1 MSYLVYLVAICI
13 FTLLDQL
20 SKKQIVDYLKLG
32 EKIEIIKG
40 FFNITHVRNYGA
52 GFSILQNARLF
63 LSLVSIIAIVVLVYL
78 LVTTKKKDTLT
89 SMSYLMVISGALGN
103 LLDRLRQGYVVDFL
117 DFKIFGWDYPV
128 FNVADIFITIGC
140 FLLIIISLKG
150 EKDAKN

>member
-20 SKKQIVDYLKLG
+20 SKKQIVNYLKLG

-78 LVTTKKKDTLT
+78 LVTTKKKNTLT

-117 DFKIFGWDYPV
+117 DFTIFGWDYPV

>member
-20 SKKQIVDYLKLG
+20 SKKQIVNYLKLG

-63 LSLVSIIAIVVLVYL
+63 LSLVSIVAIVVLVYL
-78 LVTTKKKDTLT
+78 LVTTKKKNTLT

>member
-63 LSLVSIIAIVVLVYL
+63 LSLISIIAIIVLVYL

-89 SMSYLMVISGALGN
+89 SMSYLMVLSGALGN

-117 DFKIFGWDYPV
+117 DFTIFGWDYPV

>member
-63 LSLVSIIAIVVLVYL
+63 LSLVSIIAIVVLIYF

-140 FLLIIISLKG
+140 LLLIIISIKG

>member
-20 SKKQIVDYLKLG
+20 SKKQIVNYLKLG

-63 LSLVSIIAIVVLVYL
+63 LSLVSIVAIVVLVYL
-78 LVTTKKKDTLT
+78 LVITKKKNTLT

>member
-20 SKKQIVDYLKLG
+20 SKKQIVNYLKLG

-78 LVTTKKKDTLT
+78 LVTTKKKNTLT

>member
-1 MSYLVYLVAICI
+1 MSYLVYLIAICI

-32 EKIEIIKG
+32 EKIEIIKN

-63 LSLVSIIAIVVLVYL
+63 LSLVSIIAIGVLAYL
-78 LVTTKKKDTLT
+78 LVTTKKKNTLT
-89 SMSYLMVISGALGN
+89 TISYLMVISGALGN

-128 FNVADIFITIGC
+128 FNVADIFITVGC
-140 FLLIIISLKG
+140 FLLILVSLKG

>member
-63 LSLVSIIAIVVLVYL
+63 LSLISIIAIVVLVYL